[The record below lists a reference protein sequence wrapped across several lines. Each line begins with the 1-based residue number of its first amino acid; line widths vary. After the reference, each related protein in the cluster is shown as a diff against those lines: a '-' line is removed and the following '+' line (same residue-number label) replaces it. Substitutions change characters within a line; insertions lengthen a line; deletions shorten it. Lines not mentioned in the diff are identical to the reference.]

1 MLIRKAEKDD
11 NEAIWKVHTDAIKN
25 VCSSHY
31 TPNQVN
37 AWAGKIKPN
46 SYLESIENKEMFVAE
61 INDEIVGFGQLNL
74 NNGEIEAIYVSS
86 NNLKMG
92 VGQQLFQKLESIA
105 KDNRLQKLNLISS
118 LNAFGFYNRLGFI
131 PRKEMVHNISDET
144 TLECVEME
152 KDILK

>member
-1 MLIRKAEKDD
+1 MLA
-11 NEAIWKVHTDAIKN
+11 A
-25 VCSSHY
+25 SHY
-31 TPNQVN
+31 YPHQVN

-46 SYLESIENKEMFVAE
+46 SYLESIENKEMLVAE

-74 NNGEIEAIYVSS
+74 SNGEIEAIYVSS

-92 VGQQLFQKLESIA
+92 LGQQLFQNLESIA

-118 LNAFGFYNRLGFI
+118 LNALGFYNRLGFI
-131 PRKEMVHNISDET
+131 PKKEMVHNISDET
-144 TLECVEME
+144 ILECVEME